1 MPGVFAARARGAGKS
16 ARTRARLMDAAA
28 EAFARHGIEAA
39 SVNEIAHAA
48 EVSNGTFYNH
58 FRDKDEI
65 ADAVA
70 FAIAADFARRI
81 DAAMRDVTDPA
92 ERTSF
97 GTRHFI
103 DLATREPTWGRAMV
117 RAIGSLPK
125 LRRQVSAF
133 ARADLERGAREGVF
147 KVEIDDLLVDL
158 FTSMVATAI
167 VVRLEGDGVP
177 DLGARTAEHQLRM
190 LGVPPARAR
199 RAARRRLEP
208 LSLDA

>member
-1 MPGVFAARARGAGKS
+1 MAGVFATRARGAGKR

-28 EAFARHGIEAA
+28 EAFARHGFEAA

-65 ADAVA
+65 ADVVA
-70 FAIAADFARRI
+70 FAIAAEFARRI
-81 DAAMRDVTDPA
+81 DDAMRDVIDPA
-92 ERTSF
+92 ERVSF
-97 GTRHFI
+97 GTRRFVA
-103 DLATREPTWGRAMV
+103 LATREPTWGRAMI
-117 RAIGSLPK
+117 RAFGSLPR
-125 LRRQVSAF
+125 LRREVSAF

-158 FTSMVATAI
+158 FASMVATA
-167 VVRLEGDGVP
+167 VFLHLEGEAGS

-199 RAARRRLEP
+199 RAARRPLDP
-208 LSLDA
+208 LSLDD

>member
-1 MPGVFAARARGAGKS
+1 VQGVFGHRAQGAGKR

-28 EAFARHGIEAA
+28 EAFARRGIEAA
-39 SVNEIAHAA
+39 SVNEIAHTA

-70 FAIAADFARRI
+70 FAIASDFARRI
-81 DAAMRDVTDPA
+81 DRAMRDVTDPA
-92 ERTSF
+92 ERIGF

-103 DLATREPTWGRAMV
+103 DLATREPTWGRAML
-117 RAIGSLPK
+117 RALGSLPK
-125 LRRQVSAF
+125 LRRQVAAF
-133 ARADLERGAREGVF
+133 ARADLERGAGAGVF
-147 KVEIDDLLVDL
+147 KVEVDDLLVDL
-158 FTSMVATAI
+158 FTSLVATA
-167 VVRLEGDGVP
+167 VLLRLEGEGDP

-199 RAARRRLEP
+199 RTARRPLAP
-208 LSLDA
+208 LSLEG